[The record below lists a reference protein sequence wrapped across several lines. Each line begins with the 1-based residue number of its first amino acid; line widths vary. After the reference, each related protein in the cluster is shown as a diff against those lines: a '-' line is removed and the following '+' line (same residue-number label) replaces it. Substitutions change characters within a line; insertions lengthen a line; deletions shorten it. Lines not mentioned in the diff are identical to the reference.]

1 MIRDALFVAVKD
13 LKYLLRARETL
24 VWVFIMPIVFFYFIG
39 TITGGFQS
47 SVTGKDRI
55 AIQADES
62 TGFLVDQLIHRLED
76 RDYQV
81 VRPDSAHHFALYSRR
96 LTVPPAFTDSVVAGV
111 QTNLEFANESSGL
124 VESYHAIRM
133 QRAIYTV
140 LADLAVVGAN
150 EGDPTPEAF
159 ERLNAMP
166 RALTLEVKPAG
177 ERKRIPGGFEQS
189 IPGILVM
196 FTLMVMATSGA
207 VFLVIERR
215 QGLLRRLAYTPIS
228 RLAIVLGKWGGKWLL
243 GLIQIAFGMVAG
255 TLLFKMNWGPDLAA
269 VIAVMLVYGAFM
281 AALGII
287 LGSVSRSE
295 GQAIGI
301 GVIAANVLAALGGC
315 WWPIEIT
322 PAWMQKLQLF
332 LPTGWAMDALHKLV
346 SFGAGPTSV
355 IPHVVGML
363 LGSIILIAVGTRVFR
378 FD

>member
-124 VESYHAIRM
+124 AESYHAIRM

>member
-1 MIRDALFVAVKD
+1 MIKDALFIAFKD
-13 LKYLLRARETL
+13 LKYMLRARETL
-24 VWVFIMPIVFFYFIG
+24 VWVFVMPIVFFYFIG
-39 TITGGFQS
+39 TITGGFRS
-47 SVTGKDRI
+47 TVTRKDRV
-55 AIQADES
+55 AVKADES
-62 TGFLVDQLIHRLED
+62 AGFLVDQLIHRLGD
-76 RDYQV
+76 RDYEV
-81 VRPDSAHHFALYSRR
+81 VRPDSAHHFNAYARR
-96 LTVPPAFTDSVVAGV
+96 LTVPPAFTDSVIAGV
-111 QTNLEFANESSGL
+111 PTSLEFANESSGMA
-124 VESYHAIRM
+124 ENYHTIRM
-133 QRAIYTV
+133 QRAVYTM

-166 RALTLEVKPAG
+166 RALTLHVEPAG
-177 ERKRIPGGFEQS
+177 ELKPTPGGFEQA
-189 IPGILVM
+189 IPGMLVM

-207 VFLVIERR
+207 ILLVIERQ

-228 RLAIVLGKWGGKWLL
+228 RLAIVLGKWGGKWFL
-243 GLIQIAFGMVAG
+243 GLVQIAFGMVVG
-255 TLLFKMNWGPDLAA
+255 TVLFRMNWGPDLAA
-269 VIAVMLVYGAFM
+269 VIAVMFVYGAFM

-287 LGSVSRSE
+287 LGSVARSE

-301 GVIAANVLAALGGC
+301 GIIAANVLAALGGC

-332 LPTGWAMDALHKLV
+332 LPTGWAMDALHKLI

-355 IPHVVGML
+355 IPHLVGML

>member
-1 MIRDALFVAVKD
+1 MIRDALFIAVKD
-13 LKYLLRARETL
+13 LKYMLRARETL

-47 SVTGKDRI
+47 TVTGKDRI
-55 AIQADES
+55 ALQADES
-62 TGFLVDQLIHRLED
+62 AGFLVDQLIHRLED
-76 RDYQV
+76 RDYV
-81 VRPDSAHHFALYSRR
+81 VVQPDSHFTAYTRR
-96 LTVPPAFTDSVVAGV
+96 LTVPPAFTDSVIAGV
-111 QTNLEFANESSGL
+111 ATQLQFANESSGL
-124 VESYHAIRM
+124 AENYHAIRM

-150 EGDPTPEAF
+150 EVDPTPEAF

-177 ERKRIPGGFEQS
+177 ERKHIPGGFQQA

-207 VFLVIERR
+207 ILLVIERR

-228 RLAIVLGKWGGKWLL
+228 RLSIVLGKWGGKWLL
-243 GLIQIAFGMVAG
+243 GLIQIAFGMAVG
-255 TLLFKMNWGPDLAA
+255 TLLFGMNWGPDLAA
-269 VIAVMLVYGAFM
+269 VIALMIVYGAFM

-287 LGSVSRSE
+287 LGSVSRTE
-295 GQAIGI
+295 GQAVGI

-332 LPTGWAMDALHKLV
+332 LPTGWAMDALHKLI
-346 SFGAGPTSV
+346 SFGAGPASV

-363 LGSIILIAVGTRVFR
+363 LGSIILIAIGTRVFR